1 MVEKRANVPRLLL
14 GFSFLIN
21 GVNWWWK
28 ILPYPSVL
36 DLPLAS
42 TPHFVQAMI
51 DTGFLFDA
59 IKVVEVITGIMFLA
73 NPFVPLALVIAFP
86 VAVAIWAVD
95 IGLLG
100 MNLRAEV
107 MGWSVLLLNAFLL
120 FAYLESYKGLF
131 AGRVMPGSYWSVRSQ
146 SENAK

>member
-1 MVEKRANVPRLLL
+1 MVEKLANFSRLLL
-14 GFSFLIN
+14 GFSYLIN

-36 DLPLAS
+36 DPALAS

-59 IKVVEVITGIMFLA
+59 IKVVEVTTGIMFLA
-73 NPFVPLALVIAFP
+73 NRFVPLALVVAFP
-86 VAVAIWAVD
+86 VTVGIWAVD

-100 MNLRAEV
+100 MSLRAEV

-131 AGRVMPGSYWSVRSQ
+131 AGRVVPGSYWDT
-146 SENAK
+146 